1 MDSSLVLRPRVFDFQ
16 RRTMNINRTE
26 DSFEECL
33 ILLEYLLVNHGLR
46 GGSFSKGKCQ
56 RKSREF
62 TKNRRGQ
69 HGGNPFDMSLT
80 PSLKRF
86 L

>member
-16 RRTMNINRTE
+16 RRTLNINRTE

-62 TKNRRGQ
+62 TKSGGQ
-69 HGGNPFDMSLT
+69 HEGNTFDMSLT